1 MYYIF
6 IVHMNKNKILT
17 FLLSSIYSETQD
29 VLCVHV
35 GMLGA
40 YDCGRQTDR
49 LTDRQTDRH
58 SGQEL
63 IN

>member
-1 MYYIF
+1 
-6 IVHMNKNKILT
+6 MNKNKILT

-58 SGQEL
+58 PGQEL